1 MTGVAASAPAA
12 SVPLSKLKISILSY
26 GFRGLLKDGAMN
38 MFGYLESCKYRYG
51 LDAADIWSSFLTST
65 DEPYL
70 RKIREALDER
80 EIVLADLCTDG
91 TYIWDNKPE
100 VREKNYRNA
109 LRHLKAAEILG
120 ARFMRLDSGGVDPT
134 WTDEQ
139 FDHIVNRYKEYA
151 KWAHERGFKVG
162 AENHWGAEKVWAN
175 LQTLYRAV
183 DHPAFGLSIHVNASW
198 AGTQE
203 EKDAADRAVAP
214 WVSHTHLDFGL
225 TTGLAAARR
234 ETRQSLERR
243 LQRLLQRRTP
253 LRKGRI
259 RRGCHP
265 VGQGAERSGAFPY
278 RAKPVPEAAR
288 LRGRGGRGVPLFQGL
303 KREGRL
309 FAGEPLYAT
318 SILCFPQPPEFGE
331 VRRGLLGA
339 AQVPQRPRQQIV
351 NRFLLRR
358 QDHCP
363 FEQRQS
369 GAQVSVPGSGSAPA
383 RTWDRRSPRAT
394 PGNGA
399 VTAGRAPRWHCSG
412 RGERPTGRWI
422 RHLVALRRSPFP
434 ETRSPGDRR

>member
-1 MTGVAASAPAA
+1 MNTISKHFSRRTFLGAGAAGSAAAMTGVAASAPAA

-26 GFRGLLKDGAMN
+26 GFRGLLKDGTMDV
-38 MFGYLESCKYRYG
+38 FGYLESCKYRYG

-70 RKIREALDER
+70 KKIREALDER

-225 TTGLAAARR
+225 TTGPLPLLEEKLANLWNAGYSGYYSVEHHSGKDEYAEVAIQLARVR
-234 ETRQSLERR
+234 SVLERF
-243 LQRLLQRRTP
+243 RT
-253 LRKGRI
+253 
-259 RRGCHP
+259 
-265 VGQGAERSGAFPY
+265 GQSQF
-278 RAKPVPEAAR
+278 
-288 LRGRGGRGVPLFQGL
+288 L
-303 KREGRL
+303 KR
-309 FAGEPLYAT
+309 
-318 SILCFPQPPEFGE
+318 
-331 VRRGLLGA
+331 
-339 AQVPQRPRQQIV
+339 
-351 NRFLLRR
+351 
-358 QDHCP
+358 
-363 FEQRQS
+363 
-369 GAQVSVPGSGSAPA
+369 PA
-383 RTWDRRSPRAT
+383 
-394 PGNGA
+394 
-399 VTAGRAPRWHCSG
+399 
-412 RGERPTGRWI
+412 
-422 RHLVALRRSPFP
+422 
-434 ETRSPGDRR
+434 